1 MSAAD
6 TPTDP
11 RQLRAEIEQTR
22 ADLGETVQELAAKAD
37 VKARAK
43 QAVGDTA
50 GRARQKLADVK
61 DQAAQAAGTV
71 AEKAATARQQ
81 LADSDLP
88 APVRRPLPL
97 AAITAGVAA
106 VIVTL
111 IVVARRRR
119 S

>member
-1 MSAAD
+1 MSTAD
-6 TPTDP
+6 TPADP
-11 RQLRAEIEQTR
+11 QQLRAEIERTR

-43 QAVGDTA
+43 QAVGDTTD
-50 GRARQKLADVK
+50 RARQKLAGVK
-61 DQAAQAAGTV
+61 DQAAQAAGTA
-71 AEKAATARQQ
+71 AERASAVKQQ

-88 APVRRPLPL
+88 APMRRPVPL
-97 AAITAGVAA
+97 AAIAAAVAA
-106 VIVTL
+106 VVTL